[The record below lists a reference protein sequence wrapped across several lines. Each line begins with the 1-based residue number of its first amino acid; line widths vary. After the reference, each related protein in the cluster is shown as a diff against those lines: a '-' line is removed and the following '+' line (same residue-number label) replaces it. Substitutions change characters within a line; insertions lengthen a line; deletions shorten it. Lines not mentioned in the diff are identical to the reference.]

1 MLVRC
6 NVGCKL
12 SDGMTDASLDVDS
25 DSAICNECG
34 ESLEG
39 VSSYAKLSMRKNGDI
54 LRSKNKK
61 AFMFGCKTCDKTVE
75 ATFNKGILVGKDCPN
90 DMGGC
95 KIDTTS
101 HMVHAIAEIS
111 RVSKILDKNLDNED
125 DE

>member
-34 ESLEG
+34 ETLDG
-39 VSSYAKLSMRKNGDI
+39 VSSYAKLSMKKNGDI
-54 LRSKNKK
+54 LRSRKKK
-61 AFMFGCKTCDKTVE
+61 AFMFGCKACDETVE
-75 ATFNKGILVGKDCPN
+75 ATFNNGVLVGKGCPN
-90 DMGGC
+90 NMEGC

-101 HMVHAIAEIS
+101 HMVHAIAEVS
-111 RVSKILDKNLDNED
+111 RVNKILDKNLDSED
-125 DE
+125 HE